1 MFLRLEHSEKF
12 VRVLSDNY
20 PMFIFKHNYDIGTNR
35 METTKQVGQFKVKY
49 RFYIV
54 GNLGS

>member
-1 MFLRLEHSEKF
+1 LRLEHSEKF